1 MNKLSIKPSK
11 PVSAG
16 AGIGLVFMLIFGI
29 GFAAFVGNVLQE
41 NDAPPLFSML
51 FFLVII
57 IWIGAVV
64 FMLIYHFKNL
74 KSKDGVSLFDI
85 STESD
90 INKEPSNSPM
100 QVLRELETMRIEKLI
115 TEEEYNS
122 KRKLLMAK
130 DW

>member
-1 MNKLSIKPSK
+1 MNKLSLKPSK

-16 AGIGLVFMLIFGI
+16 AGIGLVFMLIFGL
-29 GFAAFVGNVLQE
+29 GFAAVVGNVLQE
-41 NDAPPLFSML
+41 NDAPPLFTML

-64 FMLIYHFKNL
+64 FMLIYHFKNI
-74 KSKDGVSLFDI
+74 KSKNGYSLFDI

-90 INKEPSNSPM
+90 NTVESGSSPM
-100 QVLRELETMRIEKLI
+100 QVLKELETMRKEKLI
-115 TEEEYNS
+115 TQEEYTS
-122 KRKLLMAK
+122 KRKQIMDK

>member
-29 GFAAFVGNVLQE
+29 GFAVVVGNVLQE

-57 IWIGAVV
+57 IWIGTVV
-64 FMLIYHFKNL
+64 FMMIYHFNNI
-74 KSKDGVSLFDI
+74 KSKDGFSLFDI
-85 STESD
+85 RPETGN
-90 INKEPSNSPM
+90 IVEPGNSPT
-100 QVLRELETMRIEKLI
+100 QVLRELETMRKEKLI
-115 TEEEYNS
+115 SEEEYNS
-122 KRKLLMAK
+122 KRKQIMDK
-130 DW
+130 EW

>member
-29 GFAAFVGNVLQE
+29 GFAAVVGNVLQE

>member
-1 MNKLSIKPSK
+1 MNKLSLKPSK

-16 AGIGLVFMLIFGI
+16 AGIGLIFMLIFGI
-29 GFAAFVGNVLQE
+29 GFAVVVGNVLQE

-64 FMLIYHFKNL
+64 FMMIYHFKNI
-74 KSKDGVSLFDI
+74 KSKDGYSLFDI

-90 INKEPSNSPM
+90 NNKESGNSPT
-100 QVLRELETMRIEKLI
+100 QVLRELEAMRKEKLI

-122 KRKLLMAK
+122 KRKQIMDK

>member
-1 MNKLSIKPSK
+1 MNKLSLKPSK

-16 AGIGLVFMLIFGI
+16 AGIGLVFMLIFGL
-29 GFAAFVGNVLQE
+29 GFAAVVGNVLQE

-51 FFLVII
+51 FFLIII

-64 FMLIYHFKNL
+64 FMLIYHFKNI
-74 KSKDGVSLFDI
+74 KSKDGYSLFDI
-85 STESD
+85 STETV
-90 INKEPSNSPM
+90 NTVEPGSSPM
-100 QVLRELETMRIEKLI
+100 QVLKELEIMKKEKLI

-122 KRKLLMAK
+122 KRKQIMDK

>member
-29 GFAAFVGNVLQE
+29 GFAAVVGNVLQE
-41 NDAPPLFSML
+41 NDAPPLFTML

-64 FMLIYHFKNL
+64 FMLIYHFKNI
-74 KSKDGVSLFDI
+74 KSKNGYSLFDI

-90 INKEPSNSPM
+90 NTVESGSSPM
-100 QVLRELETMRIEKLI
+100 QVLKELETMRKEKLI

-122 KRKLLMAK
+122 KRKQILDK